1 MALQSGQSDSGLGG
15 KMKSMRF
22 AVTLLSF
29 MAVLT
34 VKVDGSENMHG
45 VVSWAHKRGGI
56 QPPDGLETLKS

>member
-1 MALQSGQSDSGLGG
+1 
-15 KMKSMRF
+15 MKSMRF